1 MDYKTILRH
10 NLATLAFR
18 ATYALKDT
26 GKDFADFSPGYEVRT
41 PKEILTHMMQMMHYV
56 DLTFKDEK
64 FYKIEVEDFDSAFKQ
79 LISNL
84 KKLDSTIANLD
95 SSEEAKIIMLCQGPI
110 LDAMTH
116 VGQLTMLRRLSG
128 DPVKVT
134 KYYEAPV
141 TIGKFEY

>member
-18 ATYALKDT
+18 TTYALKDS
-26 GKDFADFSPGYEVRT
+26 GKDFADFSPGYE
-41 PKEILTHMMQMMHYV
+41 ILTHIMQMMHYV
-56 DLTFKDEK
+56 DLTLKDEK
-64 FYKIEVEDFDSAFKQ
+64 FYKIEVEDFDLAFKQ

-84 KKLDSTIANLD
+84 KKLDTTIASLVSTD
-95 SSEEAKIIMLCQGPI
+95 EAKIFILYQGPI

-128 DPVKVT
+128 DPVKAT